1 MGSRRN
7 NLIVLALVVVLLGV
21 AAYFIFIDQPV
32 TESTQLGL
40 DLQGGV
46 SAQLKGSQTGGG
58 KVTRQE
64 MEQSAD
70 LIRQRIDR
78 LGVTEPDVRVQSE
91 NQIVVQIPGVK
102 KPEEVIRIIGSTAQL
117 GFYQVLAP
125 DPSLTEPPQVVAAG
139 EVDATEEDI
148 RKNLKDDDAY
158 VESKTKILFSETPS
172 LQGDGIEVIG
182 YIVHKNPDL
191 TGDALKQNGANVEFD
206 QTTGK
211 RIVSLE
217 LTAEG
222 GRQMADLTQ
231 KMVNDSLASGEP
243 ARLAIALDEDIQSA
257 PTVQEPLG
265 QNISISN
272 DGLPNGLPEDEAK
285 QLETVL
291 NTGALPV
298 NMEVISETTVGPTLG
313 LSSLKSGLLASL
325 VGFGLVLLLL
335 LVIYRALGIVAD
347 LALLIYAFL
356 LWGLIV
362 IIPITVTLPGIAGI
376 VLSIGVAADANV
388 VIFER
393 IKEEIRRGKTP
404 RSAIQ
409 AGYDKGYRAI
419 LDGNITTLIT
429 AFILF
434 ALSSGSVRG
443 FAVLLDLSRFAAC
456 RGSRHSVGW
465 PQLRDRL
472 PGWGAVHRCQRR
484 APAQRRAGARCA
496 ARGPGRGIRSHDYGA
511 ERLRGADSGHKLS
524 AGAKPG
530 TRLPEPGVRGGG
542 KRHDREPRVRPAAQE
557 PGAAGRGGRA
567 AHNRG
572 LYQLSVR
579 VCLRPRCDGRA
590 RSRHTYDGRFLR
602 HRRQGGQPGNRRRC
616 AHGARVLD
624 LRHHNHL
631 RQDQG
636 ERPYCRLQQ
645 APLRRDDKPLHPP
658 GREAFYLHLYL
669 HPDPDNG
676 AVDLRG
682 SDPERLRLR
691 PSCRYR
697 RRDLQLHLHR
707 ITGTFALQGLA
718 RREAPGRTLH
728 VAAWSHDLRL
738 RYHVGG

>member
-46 SAQLKGSQTGGG
+46 SAQLEGSQTGGG

-64 MEQSAD
+64 MEQSAE

-102 KPEEVIRIIGSTAQL
+102 NPEEVIRIIGSTAQL
-117 GFYQVLAP
+117 GFYEVLASE
-125 DPSLTEPPQVVAAG
+125 PSLTESPQVVAAD
-139 EVDATEEDI
+139 EVSATRNDI
-148 RKNLKDDDAY
+148 TETLEGDDAY
-158 VESKTKILFSETPS
+158 EKGKTKTLFSETPS

-182 YIVHKNPDL
+182 YIVNQEPDM

-211 RIVSLE
+211 RIVSLQ

-222 GRQMADLTQ
+222 GRQMGELTQ
-231 KMVNDSLASGEP
+231 SMVNDSLASGEP

-272 DGLPNGLPEDEAK
+272 DGLPGGLPEDEAR

-298 NMEVISETTVGPTLG
+298 NMQVISQTTVGPTLG
-313 LSSLKSGLLASL
+313 LSSLQSGLLASL
-325 VGFGLVLLLL
+325 VGFVLVLLLL

-347 LALLIYAFL
+347 IALLIYAFL

-393 IKEEIRRGKTP
+393 IKEEVRRGKTP

-409 AGYDKGYRAI
+409 AGYNKGFRAI
-419 LDGNITTLIT
+419 LDGNVTTLIT

-443 FAVLLDLSRFAAC
+443 FAVLLAIGVVLSMFTAI
-456 RGSRHSVGW
+456 VIT
-465 PQLRDRL
+465 
-472 PGWGAVHRCQRR
+472 R
-484 APAQRRAGARCA
+484 ALLGLLSD
-496 ARGPGRGIRSHDYGA
+496 RGIH
-511 ERLRGADSGHKLS
+511 LS
-524 AGAKPG
+524 PA
-530 TRLPEPGVRGGG
+530 LMGVS
-542 KRHDREPRVRPAAQE
+542 KASISAAQ
-557 PGAAGRGGRA
+557 
-567 AHNRG
+567 
-572 LYQLSVR
+572 Q
-579 VCLRPRCDGRA
+579 
-590 RSRHTYDGRFLR
+590 
-602 HRRQGGQPGNRRRC
+602 
-616 AHGARVLD
+616 ARV
-624 LRHHNHL
+624 
-631 RQDQG
+631 
-636 ERPYCRLQQ
+636 
-645 APLRRDDKPLHPP
+645 K
-658 GREAFYLHLYL
+658 
-669 HPDPDNG
+669 
-676 AVDLRG
+676 
-682 SDPERLRLR
+682 
-691 PSCRYR
+691 
-697 RRDLQLHLHR
+697 
-707 ITGTFALQGLA
+707 
-718 RREAPGRTLH
+718 
-728 VAAWSHDLRL
+728 
-738 RYHVGG
+738 

>member
-32 TESTQLGL
+32 SESTQLGL

-46 SAQLKGSQTGGG
+46 SAQLEGSQTGGG

-102 KPEEVIRIIGSTAQL
+102 NPEEVIRIIGSTAQL
-117 GFYQVLAP
+117 GFYQVLAS
-125 DPSLTEPPQVVAAG
+125 DPSLTEPPQVVAAD
-139 EVDATEEDI
+139 EVDATQDDI
-148 RKNLKDDDAY
+148 RENLKGDDAY
-158 VESKTKILFSETPS
+158 EKGETKILFSETPS

-182 YIVHKNPDL
+182 YIVNKEPDL

-211 RIVSLE
+211 RIVSLQ

-222 GRQMADLTQ
+222 GRQMGDLTQ
-231 KMVNDSLASGEP
+231 NMLADAAASGEP
-243 ARLAIALDEDIQSA
+243 ARLAIALDQDIQSA

-298 NMEVISETTVGPTLG
+298 NMQVISQTTVGPTLG

-347 LALLIYAFL
+347 VALLIYAFL

-393 IKEEIRRGKTP
+393 IKEEVRRGKTP

-409 AGYDKGYRAI
+409 AGYDKGFRAI
-419 LDGNITTLIT
+419 LDGNVTTLIT

-443 FAVLLDLSRFAAC
+443 FAVLLAIGVVLSMFTAI
-456 RGSRHSVGW
+456 VIT
-465 PQLRDRL
+465 
-472 PGWGAVHRCQRR
+472 R
-484 APAQRRAGARCA
+484 ALLGLLSD
-496 ARGPGRGIRSHDYGA
+496 RGIH
-511 ERLRGADSGHKLS
+511 LS
-524 AGAKPG
+524 PA
-530 TRLPEPGVRGGG
+530 LMGVS
-542 KRHDREPRVRPAAQE
+542 KASISAAQQARVR
-557 PGAAGRGGRA
+557 
-567 AHNRG
+567 
-572 LYQLSVR
+572 
-579 VCLRPRCDGRA
+579 
-590 RSRHTYDGRFLR
+590 
-602 HRRQGGQPGNRRRC
+602 
-616 AHGARVLD
+616 
-624 LRHHNHL
+624 
-631 RQDQG
+631 
-636 ERPYCRLQQ
+636 
-645 APLRRDDKPLHPP
+645 
-658 GREAFYLHLYL
+658 
-669 HPDPDNG
+669 
-676 AVDLRG
+676 
-682 SDPERLRLR
+682 
-691 PSCRYR
+691 
-697 RRDLQLHLHR
+697 
-707 ITGTFALQGLA
+707 
-718 RREAPGRTLH
+718 
-728 VAAWSHDLRL
+728 
-738 RYHVGG
+738 

>member
-7 NLIVLALVVVLLGV
+7 NLIVLTLVVVLLGV

-46 SAQLKGSQTGGG
+46 SAQLEGSQTGGG

-64 MEQSAD
+64 MEQSAE

-102 KPEEVIRIIGSTAQL
+102 NPEEVIRIIGSTAQL
-117 GFYQVLAP
+117 GFYEVLASE
-125 DPSLTEPPQVVAAG
+125 PSLTESPQVVAAD
-139 EVDATEEDI
+139 EVAATRNDI
-148 RKNLKDDDAY
+148 RETLEGDDAY
-158 VESKTKILFSETPS
+158 EKGKTKILFSETPS

-182 YIVHKNPDL
+182 YIVSQEPDM

-211 RIVSLE
+211 RIVSLQ

-222 GRQMADLTQ
+222 GRHMGELTQ
-231 KMVNDSLASGEP
+231 SMVNNSLASGEP

-272 DGLPNGLPEDEAK
+272 DGLPGGLPEDEAR

-298 NMEVISETTVGPTLG
+298 NMQVISQTAVGPTLG
-313 LSSLKSGLLASL
+313 LSSLQSGLLASL

-347 LALLIYAFL
+347 IALLIYVFL

-393 IKEEIRRGKTP
+393 IKEEVRRGKTP

-409 AGYDKGYRAI
+409 AGYDKGFRAI
-419 LDGNITTLIT
+419 LDGNVTTLIT

-443 FAVLLDLSRFAAC
+443 FAVLLAIGVVLSMFTAI
-456 RGSRHSVGW
+456 VIT
-465 PQLRDRL
+465 
-472 PGWGAVHRCQRR
+472 R
-484 APAQRRAGARCA
+484 ALLGLLSD
-496 ARGPGRGIRSHDYGA
+496 RGIH
-511 ERLRGADSGHKLS
+511 LS
-524 AGAKPG
+524 PA
-530 TRLPEPGVRGGG
+530 LMGVS
-542 KRHDREPRVRPAAQE
+542 KASISAAQQVRVR
-557 PGAAGRGGRA
+557 
-567 AHNRG
+567 
-572 LYQLSVR
+572 
-579 VCLRPRCDGRA
+579 
-590 RSRHTYDGRFLR
+590 
-602 HRRQGGQPGNRRRC
+602 
-616 AHGARVLD
+616 
-624 LRHHNHL
+624 
-631 RQDQG
+631 
-636 ERPYCRLQQ
+636 
-645 APLRRDDKPLHPP
+645 
-658 GREAFYLHLYL
+658 
-669 HPDPDNG
+669 
-676 AVDLRG
+676 
-682 SDPERLRLR
+682 
-691 PSCRYR
+691 
-697 RRDLQLHLHR
+697 
-707 ITGTFALQGLA
+707 
-718 RREAPGRTLH
+718 
-728 VAAWSHDLRL
+728 
-738 RYHVGG
+738 

>member
-1 MGSRRN
+1 MVSRRN

-21 AAYFIFIDQPV
+21 AAYFIFIDEPV
-32 TESTQLGL
+32 TKSTQLGL

-78 LGVTEPDVRVQSE
+78 LGVAEAGVRVQSE

-102 KPEEVIRIIGSTAQL
+102 NPDEVIRIIGSTAQL
-117 GFYQVLAP
+117 GFYQVLAS
-125 DPSLTEPPQVVAAG
+125 DPSLTEPPQVVSAD
-139 EVDATEEDI
+139 EVDKTEEDI
-148 RKNLKDDDAY
+148 RANLQDDDAY
-158 VESKTKILFSETPS
+158 KEGRTKILFEETPS
-172 LQGDGIEVIG
+172 PDGKGTSVIG

-217 LTAEG
+217 LTSEG
-222 GRQMADLTQ
+222 GRQMGELTQ

-243 ARLAIALDEDIQSA
+243 ARLAIALDQDIQSA

-335 LVIYRALGIVAD
+335 LVIYRALGI
-347 LALLIYAFL
+347 
-356 LWGLIV
+356 
-362 IIPITVTLPGIAGI
+362 
-376 VLSIGVAADANV
+376 AADANV

-409 AGYDKGYRAI
+409 AGYDKGFRAI
-419 LDGNITTLIT
+419 LDGNVTTLIT

-443 FAVLLDLSRFAAC
+443 FAVLLAIGVVLSMFTAIMIT
-456 RGSRHSVGW
+456 
-465 PQLRDRL
+465 
-472 PGWGAVHRCQRR
+472 R
-484 APAQRRAGARCA
+484 ALLGLLSD
-496 ARGPGRGIRSHDYGA
+496 RGIH
-511 ERLRGADSGHKLS
+511 LS
-524 AGAKPG
+524 PA
-530 TRLPEPGVRGGG
+530 LIGVS
-542 KRHDREPRVRPAAQE
+542 KASISAAQE
-557 PGAAGRGGRA
+557 
-567 AHNRG
+567 
-572 LYQLSVR
+572 
-579 VCLRPRCDGRA
+579 
-590 RSRHTYDGRFLR
+590 
-602 HRRQGGQPGNRRRC
+602 
-616 AHGARVLD
+616 ARV
-624 LRHHNHL
+624 R
-631 RQDQG
+631 
-636 ERPYCRLQQ
+636 
-645 APLRRDDKPLHPP
+645 
-658 GREAFYLHLYL
+658 
-669 HPDPDNG
+669 
-676 AVDLRG
+676 
-682 SDPERLRLR
+682 
-691 PSCRYR
+691 
-697 RRDLQLHLHR
+697 
-707 ITGTFALQGLA
+707 
-718 RREAPGRTLH
+718 
-728 VAAWSHDLRL
+728 
-738 RYHVGG
+738 